1 MSNIFKVFFSISAII
16 FLSGCDF
23 FNNEKKQIELCKN
36 QLNEAHKNS
45 PLNDFD
51 HNKFSDLLDTRYS
64 LYKEMFEEASEETS
78 IDTDLLAAISFQES
92 QWDPKA
98 QSNMGVRGMMMVT
111 LETAAI
117 VGVKK
122 RLNPEQNIK
131 GGARYL
137 AILMDKNIY
146 GKTAGD
152 QLSIVLASYN
162 LGPTNII
169 NISKTIDK
177 IPSELTW
184 LDIEDKLKKINGED
198 VNLVDVNDY
207 SRGQQAIDYVYRI
220 KNYYE
225 LMAAHS
231 CTNSKDQ
238 LIFF

>member
-1 MSNIFKVFFSISAII
+1 MDNIFKVFFSISTI
-16 FLSGCDF
+16 FLLSACDF
-23 FNNEKKQIELCKN
+23 LGFEKRQAEVCKN
-36 QLNEAHKNS
+36 LLNEAHINS

-92 QWDPKA
+92 QWDPRA

-111 LETAAI
+111 LDTAAL
-117 VGVKK
+117 VGVEK

-146 GKTAGD
+146 GKTTGD

-177 IPSELTW
+177 IPSEITW
-184 LDIEDKLKKINGED
+184 LDIEDKLKQINGED
-198 VNLVDVNDY
+198 VNLVDVNNY

-238 LIFF
+238 LTFF